1 MFVGLKRRG
10 YSANIINAFCRDI
23 GATRNEN
30 HVQIE
35 RLFAIARSALNET
48 AERVMAVLDPIRVKL
63 VNLPTDIKTVE
74 VPNYPQAPE
83 RGSHTLQIEDE
94 VFIDAADFRLE
105 DDPDYFGMAKD
116 KLVGLK
122 YIGNARTCIYIHVLI
137 HIYNHTYIYS
147 YVHIGKVKCTEVV
160 MKKDSVT
167 EVDHLVCTF
176 LSDGECSEKPKGQ

>member
-1 MFVGLKRRG
+1 MHTYIYTYIHACTFVGLKRRG

-83 RGSHTLQIEDE
+83 RGSHTLQIENE
-94 VFIDAADFRLE
+94 VFIDGADFRLE

-122 YIGNARTCIYIHVLI
+122 YIGKTRTCTHTFMHSYIHVFI
-137 HIYNHTYIYS
+137 HTCTHIYI
-147 YVHIGKVKCTEVV
+147 
-160 MKKDSVT
+160 
-167 EVDHLVCTF
+167 
-176 LSDGECSEKPKGQ
+176 